1 MADTVKIPGIGPLDK
16 KYAYVGGAAV
26 AGFVGYAYWRNR
38 QASAAAATTATD
50 TTATDTTALDAA
62 NAAASDPS
70 YAYGTGDGG
79 YAYGG
84 GYPIYQSPIN
94 GNYPTPTGGAPST
107 DPQWTQEAINWLAN
121 IGVDSQA
128 ASHAIALFMSDMC
141 MTSQEADYVRQAKAG
156 LGDPP
161 QTHHNI
167 QICSTNN
174 PPPTGGGGPIPAPA
188 NFHVT
193 GTSKTGVTLSWSAV
207 PGKNVVYLLHGD
219 GGGISHSIGTFKTS
233 FTYGQLKPGTKYN
246 FHVQAVSD
254 GVNGAASPTVS
265 ATTKKK

>member
-1 MADTVKIPGIGPLDK
+1 MADTVKIPGVGPLDK
-16 KYAYVGGAAV
+16 KYAYVGAV
-26 AGFVGYAYWRNR
+26 GIAGFVGFAYWRNR
-38 QASAAAATTATD
+38 KASAAAATTATD

-62 NAAASDPS
+62 NTAANDPS
-70 YAYGTGDGG
+70 YAYATGDGG

-167 QICSTNN
+167 QICPTS
-174 PPPTGGGGPIPAPA
+174 PPGGGGGTGAGVAPTGL
-188 NFHVT
+188 HVVST
-193 GTSKTGVTLSWSAV
+193 DKSGVTLAWSSV
-207 PGKNVVYLLHGD
+207 TGSNPVYLVHVD
-219 GGGISHSIGTFKTS
+219 GGGISHSAGTFKTS
-233 FTYGQLKPGTKYN
+233 YRISGLKKGTHYN
-246 FHVQAVSD
+246 FNVRAV
-254 GVNGAASPTVS
+254 VNSVTSPASASVS
-265 ATTKKK
+265 ATTKSK